1 MAEHK
6 KENKTSISDTKMV
19 ACLNG
24 HLCPKRTK
32 IKVLNEKVEND
43 FRLVR
48 VISWLNM
55 CSVGHVGPSEY

>member
-19 ACLNG
+19 ACVND

-32 IKVLNEKVEND
+32 TQLLNEKVEND

-48 VISWLNM
+48 ISLWLNM
-55 CSVGHVGPSEY
+55 CSVGYVGPSEY